1 MIHGFV
7 TLEENAFTATGRKGR
22 NGKQGFTAEGAE
34 SAEKSGNWKLPC
46 IARVFVLLLSNAAVL
61 RCISRNTRGSFR
73 QFHSNAS
80 KMRRAGIP
88 VRLRSGLQGTASK
101 IAIFAAGAPFSSCS
115 GA

>member
-1 MIHGFV
+1 FDRDPLRHAGRKRIHR
-7 TLEENAFTATGRKGR
+7 NGRKGR

-34 SAEKSGNWKLPC
+34 KSGNWKIPC